1 MLSHFSCVQLWEH
14 TLWTVDCQAPLS
26 KPTTCPQII
35 VSGLASDQTP
45 NLEILKPC
53 VSQQPVSPTLW
64 LCNKPWSQPRKPQR
78 ISKWHWPLKMAA
90 AALKFFVLFLTL
102 VYLFIWLHW
111 VFTASRGLSLVLA
124 SRGFSLQWLLLFWSM
139 GSRQWASVVVAHK
152 LRCPAAHGILPD
164 QGWMEPVSPALAG
177 EFLTIGPPG

>member
-1 MLSHFSCVQLWEH
+1 
-14 TLWTVDCQAPLS
+14 
-26 KPTTCPQII
+26 
-35 VSGLASDQTP
+35 
-45 NLEILKPC
+45 
-53 VSQQPVSPTLW
+53 
-64 LCNKPWSQPRKPQR
+64 
-78 ISKWHWPLKMAA
+78 MAA

-139 GSRQWASVVVAHK
+139 GSRQWASVVVAQK

-177 EFLTIGPPG
+177 EFLTIVPPG